1 MTTTATA
8 NLRTGIR
15 MSLDDFLALGET
27 DGRWELDDGVLYIM
41 SSGTPDH
48 QFLMGRFMWNFQNY
62 LEQFDTPPAQFFH
75 EMTTIL
81 SRELQR
87 APEPDLV
94 IILNESRE
102 IVGPVRV
109 EGAPDIISRNPVHR
123 PRPRFELQAADLRR
137 SRRPR
142 ILAHR
147 PPQRHPNPPPATK
160 RRIHRAS
167 HPRPRRHPNHPP
179 PPRPIH
185 TPNRHIPP
193 PPSPHPPRVNPVS
206 LLSCQFP
213 PPPGELGSPVPQSPP
228 PPGEG

>member
-1 MTTTATA
+1 MTTTTTA

-109 EGAPDIISRNPVHR
+109 EGAPDIIIEILSTDRR
-123 PRPRFELQAADLRR
+123 RDLGY
-137 SRRPR
+137 
-142 ILAHR
+142 
-147 PPQRHPNPPPATK
+147 K
-160 RRIHRAS
+160 RRIYAEAGVQEYWPTDPRNDTLTRLQLQNGEYIEQATLGPADTLTTPLLPGLSIPLTDIFRHR
-167 HPRPRRHPNHPP
+167 HRPTRR
-179 PPRPIH
+179 
-185 TPNRHIPP
+185 
-193 PPSPHPPRVNPVS
+193 
-206 LLSCQFP
+206 
-213 PPPGELGSPVPQSPP
+213 E
-228 PPGEG
+228 